1 MRKQLS
7 LMLTAGLILAALTA
21 IVACNSNDKS
31 AEANAAEVPSATVVA
46 VKRGNIVHTLNLA
59 GQFQPYQVVDV
70 HAKVSGY
77 IRHIY
82 VDIGDRV
89 HQGQLLAVLEV
100 PELSAQLKGTVAEAA
115 SRKDDITRAE
125 HEVTRAQSVHNSLHA
140 DYGRL
145 KQASA
150 VQPGLIAE
158 QELDDAQ
165 SKDLAA
171 EAQVDAAK
179 AALSAAKQNFAVA
192 GADNERVSALADY
205 TRVTAPLS
213 GVIIWRYADT
223 GALIQAGTAS
233 DVQSLPVVKL
243 SQSDLLRL
251 RLPVPEDAVEDI
263 HVGAEVQVHVD
274 AVNRS
279 FVGKIVRFTRD
290 VSLATRTMETE
301 IDVENKNLSLTPGMY
316 ANTTLELQRRDN
328 VLTIPVQAVLH
339 NGNRESVLVVDSQ
352 NHVQTRDVVVGLQG
366 SRLVQVTSGLNEGER
381 VIAGGQSKYQAGET
395 VKPILEQLPP
405 NDANAEQSESDQ

>member
-1 MRKQLS
+1 
-7 LMLTAGLILAALTA
+7 
-21 IVACNSNDKS
+21 
-31 AEANAAEVPSATVVA
+31 
-46 VKRGNIVHTLNLA
+46 
-59 GQFQPYQVVDV
+59 
-70 HAKVSGY
+70 
-77 IRHIY
+77 
-82 VDIGDRV
+82 
-89 HQGQLLAVLEV
+89 
-100 PELSAQLKGTVAEAA
+100 
-115 SRKDDITRAE
+115 
-125 HEVTRAQSVHNSLHA
+125 
-140 DYGRL
+140 
-145 KQASA
+145 
-150 VQPGLIAE
+150 
-158 QELDDAQ
+158 
-165 SKDLAA
+165 
-171 EAQVDAAK
+171 
-179 AALSAAKQNFAVA
+179 
-192 GADNERVSALADY
+192 
-205 TRVTAPLS
+205 
-213 GVIIWRYADT
+213 
-223 GALIQAGTAS
+223 
-233 DVQSLPVVKL
+233 
-243 SQSDLLRL
+243 LRL

-279 FVGKIVRFTRD
+279 FVGKIVRLTRD